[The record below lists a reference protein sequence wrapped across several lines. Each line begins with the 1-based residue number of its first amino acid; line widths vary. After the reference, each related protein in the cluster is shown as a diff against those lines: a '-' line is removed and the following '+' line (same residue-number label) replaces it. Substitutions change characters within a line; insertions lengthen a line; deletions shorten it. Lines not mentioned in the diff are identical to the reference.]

1 MKKIVVLL
9 FTFVLFLSTLSSLSF
24 WANDLLDKAFSES
37 KSYDNV
43 VDIWNT
49 SDAVGNQIFKW
60 WKTLSLK
67 WLKSQDPIIVRV
79 WKLLLRITIAVW
91 VTMFLIWWIMFL
103 LSMWDDWKMK
113 KARNNLFLAWVWIVL
128 ALASMWIIAL
138 INSLART
145 IAL

>member
-1 MKKIVVLL
+1 MKKLIFCL
-9 FTFVLFLSTLSSLSF
+9 FAIFIYLSTLSNFSF
-24 WANDLLDKAFSES
+24 WANDLLDKAFTES

-49 SDAVGNQIFKW
+49 SDAVWNQIFKW
-60 WKTLSLK
+60 WKSLSLK
-67 WLKSQDPIIVRV
+67 WLKSQDPIIVRA
-79 WKLLLRITIAVW
+79 WKLLLRITIAIW

-113 KARNNLFLAWVWIVL
+113 KARNNLFLAWVGIVL
-128 ALASMWIIAL
+128 ALASMSIIAL

-145 IAL
+145 VAL